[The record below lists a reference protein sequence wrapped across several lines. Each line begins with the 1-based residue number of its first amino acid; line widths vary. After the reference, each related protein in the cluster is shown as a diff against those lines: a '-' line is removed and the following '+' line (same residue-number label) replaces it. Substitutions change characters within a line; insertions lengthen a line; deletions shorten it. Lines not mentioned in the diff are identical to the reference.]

1 MSISFQLLLYIMQYT
16 SQEDQQLFN
25 FSLNFCGVIWKSAI
39 ELSDY
44 KLSNKLSEDNLASE
58 LEHNR
63 S

>member
-1 MSISFQLLLYIMQYT
+1 MSISFQLLLYIMQFK
-16 SQEDQQLFN
+16 SQEHQQL
-25 FSLNFCGVIWKSAI
+25 FSLNFSGVIWKSAI